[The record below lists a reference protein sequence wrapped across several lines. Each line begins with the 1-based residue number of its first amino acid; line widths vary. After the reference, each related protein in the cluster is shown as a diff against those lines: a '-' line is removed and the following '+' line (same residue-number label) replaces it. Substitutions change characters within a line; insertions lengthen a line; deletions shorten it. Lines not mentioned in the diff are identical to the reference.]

1 MHIAPLPDPNEKFT
15 KSYRRG
21 ASNSMREAAE

>member
-15 KSYRRG
+15 
-21 ASNSMREAAE
+21 